1 MRLLKILI
9 GLFLILAMAV
19 LLNYNSDQVVTI
31 WLYPGKILQDINL
44 ATTLVGTLGLGI
56 VICFVIGLIQIFG
69 QQREIMRQSSQL
81 KKLRTEL
88 NNLRHSGLDETDVFM
103 PGAPETSED
112 EKPIILPA
120 VVDPEK

>member
-1 MRLLKILI
+1 
-9 GLFLILAMAV
+9 MAV

-44 ATTLVGTLGLGI
+44 ATTLVGTLGIGI
-56 VICFVIGLIQIFG
+56 MIGFIIGLIQIFG

-88 NNLRHSGLDETDVFM
+88 NNLRHSGLDETDVFR
-103 PGAPETSED
+103 PGAPEAGED
-112 EKPIILPA
+112 EKPPMLPE